1 MLRSLRAVIR
11 EMHST
16 KERLLKFTYKCTP
29 PPSQLTCY
37 RQLST
42 HTQYSNM
49 PSTVGNYPCIISIT
63 MHINVSAYNLSI

>member
-42 HTQYSNM
+42 HSIQICLQQWEII
-49 PSTVGNYPCIISIT
+49 PVLLVLQCI
-63 MHINVSAYNLSI
+63 